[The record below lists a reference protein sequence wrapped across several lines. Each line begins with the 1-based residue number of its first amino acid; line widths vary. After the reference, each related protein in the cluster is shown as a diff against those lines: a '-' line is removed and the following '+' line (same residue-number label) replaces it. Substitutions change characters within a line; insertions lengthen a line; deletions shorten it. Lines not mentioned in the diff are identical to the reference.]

1 MAHSCNLAF
10 KIMSSLGIV
19 NNIKDLSQS
28 CHAYFAHNLK
38 MHLVFTKLI
47 DIMETKGLKMLK
59 NMKTQWISL
68 LDALWNFFSKYKPLL
83 AKTFMDNS
91 SNQTTKVP
99 FFTLI

>member
-1 MAHSCNLAF
+1 MAHSCNLTF

-28 CHAYFAHNLK
+28 CHVYFAHSLK

-47 DIMETKGLKMLK
+47 DLMETKGLKMLK

-68 LDALWNFFSKYKPLL
+68 LDLLWNFFSKYKPLL
-83 AKTFMDNS
+83 TKTFLDNS